1 MQEKPSLQD
10 EYIRFLIA
18 SIETRKEIELAAD
31 QVNIYSQ
38 KNQQIKSQ
46 IFHMQQEL
54 EELENE
60 VRIKKRHSEST
71 NNYSTIASSLCGDL
85 RAIQSV
91 EQSLSLKKLS
101 SKDLEIESSPI
112 LYETEELEEIEFKMF
127 SHFLIIGANPEKI
140 ESNVPLNPEILYT
153 FPDKKKLPEDA
164 VNSIKS
170 LSFPLGL
177 YAHGLKDNES
187 ITSQIFEVFYSSHF
201 RDGNS
206 FIFCLKPISHENEY
220 DFQDMVNYEKSLL
233 YCCCVVFDD
242 LSSNT
247 FFNTHFIVPKCYCL
261 ISYFPCFELHFE
273 ILYRLLALRR
283 TKIVVNEDF
292 LAEAPY
298 MDAEKFFQGEEIGLI
313 EFYYEYAADNSSKPT
328 EVQIILQ
335 SVENID
341 YTFPVDYY
349 FLDKSWLCPIIFSLL
364 NLNDFYY
371 TLCALLLEKSIVFVS
386 KNLDALSSCVLGFQ
400 SFIMPLICQCEI
412 IPIASISQLTSL
424 KYNQKFLAG
433 YPGEL
438 SLSLQSK
445 LSSTIF
451 IKLDESGNKTKLVL
465 NANNKA
471 LFKSINLT
479 YNVTEKIKE
488 YYKLFAERIV
498 YIPDDSQIEAGRR
511 VIEEM
516 QKFIRWVLDEIVGS
530 TDTSK
535 HYDIEEILS
544 NIGENTSSCNHEFL
558 GGVAS
563 TSAFRS
569 YYHEL

>member
-1 MQEKPSLQD
+1 MQEKSSLQD

-18 SIETRKEIELAAD
+18 SIEARKEIELAAD
-31 QVNIYSQ
+31 QVNIYNQ

-46 IFHMQQEL
+46 IFYMQQEIK
-54 EELENE
+54 ELENE
-60 VRIKKRHSEST
+60 IRIKKRYSEST

-85 RAIQSV
+85 RAIQSL

-101 SKDLEIESSPI
+101 SKDLELESSPI
-112 LYETEELEEIEFKMF
+112 FYEPEEFEEIEFKMF
-127 SHFLIIGANPEKI
+127 SNFLIIGANSEKI
-140 ESNVPLNPEILYT
+140 EPNISLNPEILYS
-153 FPDKKKLPEDA
+153 FPDKNKLPDDA
-164 VNSIKS
+164 INLIKS

-177 YAHGLKDNES
+177 YAHGLKVNES

-206 FIFCLKPISHENEY
+206 FIFCIKPTSHEKEY
-220 DFQDMVNYEKSLL
+220 DFQDMVNYDKSLL

-247 FFNTHFIVPKCYCL
+247 FFNTHFIIPKCYCL

-273 ILYRLLALRR
+273 ILYRLLGLRR

-313 EFYYEYAADNSSKPT
+313 EFYYEYDAENSSKPT

-341 YTFPVDYY
+341 YTFPMDFY
-349 FLDKSWLCPIIFSLL
+349 FLDKSWLCPIVFSLL

-371 TLCALLLEKSIVFVS
+371 ILCALLLEKSIVFVS
-386 KNLDALSSCVLGFQ
+386 KNLDAISSCVLGFQ
-400 SFIMPLICQCEI
+400 SFVMPLLCQCEI
-412 IPIASISQLTSL
+412 IPVASLSQLTSL
-424 KYNQKFLAG
+424 KYNQKLLAG
-433 YPGEL
+433 YPGEF
-438 SLSLQSK
+438 SSSLQSK
-445 LSSTIF
+445 LSSDVF
-451 IKLDESGNKTKLVL
+451 VKLDECGNKTKLVL
-465 NANNKA
+465 NANNKG
-471 LFKSINLT
+471 LFKCINLT
-479 YNVTEKIKE
+479 YNVIEKIKD
-488 YYKLFAERIV
+488 YYKLFNERIV
-498 YIPDDSQIEAGRR
+498 YIPDDLQIEAGRKI
-511 VIEEM
+511 IEEI
-516 QKFIRWVLDEIVGS
+516 QKFIKWVIDEIVGL

-535 HYDIEEILS
+535 HYDLDEILS
-544 NIGENTSSCNHEFL
+544 NINENTSSCNHEFL
-558 GGVAS
+558 GSVAS
-563 TSAFRS
+563 TSAFRL